1 MKSETATQW
10 LQHNPF
16 RGPQKVGSE
25 LSVRYAG
32 YYSIHRNVSADILPP
47 RKQSFPLSTAHTS

>member
-1 MKSETATQW
+1 MKSENATQW

-32 YYSIHRNVSADILPP
+32 YYSIHHNVSADISPL
-47 RKQSFPLSTAHTS
+47 REQSFLLLTAHTS